1 MNNYSKFTTN
11 YIGKVINTILEDQKS
26 VFLIGPNGMGKSTIL
41 NGAMDNL
48 KDHPDYKC
56 LHFDM
61 RADAAGALDFYTRI
75 IEKIDSTIP
84 VKLTNRGLS
93 SIFYEEFSNRV
104 QKNNEQ
110 LIIFFDHVESVNR
123 NFYDHFSIVFRKII
137 IEIRGQYA
145 PLFVFCGSRVTTSP
159 ESSNLDTSPL
169 WNVTEPIEIKPCRGK
184 DLEEMISFHY
194 KALTS
199 SEADKD
205 SISFIAR
212 VTNGQTLLIR
222 SIIRY
227 INEKNITNLTK
238 DKDKDKDIDI
248 VNGFIEYYL
257 SSSSDDKILKHVQHI
272 INQFKT
278 MPLLLK
284 NLIQAIKNKT
294 PPFEMIPE
302 NYDNSTISGVLT
314 IDSRGNLYFT
324 NIIYK
329 FIFTNLLSIEQHFL
343 GDYCLYHYDI
353 DELWSIAKE
362 SFIPLDKRSHIWQKL
377 EHGNIE
383 NLYPLLREKLRRFQ
397 SSSELAKNFCEM
409 IKIFFGINVF
419 GVFTVISEEQEEK
432 KKYVINL
439 PEKQF
444 RINEY
449 DWINE
454 YLLNEISEL
463 VHHSVSN
470 KLHMIDWT
478 DSILVV
484 PFTIH
489 DDHKWVF
496 IGLVEGFSK
505 RVHKSISDFVSAMFA
520 LYYSLIK
527 REKADTYKMLR
538 KKYSIPV
545 GDSSKEIMQNL
556 WNEAVPNIKQ
566 SGLKQF
572 DYLQVS
578 RKKNQVI
585 ITNSE
590 DKTLSNQWQNASPS
604 VIKATNF
611 FIEKKKEIEYFAE
624 KFYLGK
630 QLENGIVIMLAYKQE
645 DCQQDRIEELHSV
658 FELLYFVINKMTIN
672 RRLLVRYKRMLFE
685 TTDDYIY
692 FVDDQ
697 YNIIDYN
704 DNYKKAF
711 TIVQV
716 TKNESEEKAHI
727 KCYQQL
733 MKSDKPCI
741 DCQVQNVI
749 QTKETAN
756 TLREISGRADKLDCT
771 FTPIKSNVEN
781 QIVAVGI
788 RMHPLGIHQKIVE
801 EMPKLEKIDNVD
813 LLEKNI
819 MKILLKFGF
828 KRVYLYKHEPDQP
841 GTYFSHDAIGDDL
854 TEEKITNFSKG
865 EIGFFIDDPKTVEG
879 LTFVWH
885 RNNLDEK
892 IKSVIEKRLKGSIYE
907 LRKTVDRMNYANKTL
922 PKDSNYWISIPLS
935 YDGIVEK
942 LIILDNKND
951 IELDKKLI
959 RLDLLQVLDTFAR
972 NAEQIRSNLKHS
984 DYLRTLFRM
993 LSHGTKEP
1001 LGMLRNSLFLM
1012 FQTTKEDVKEEWYRT
1027 ANAALGFTQ
1036 SCLGSKLTLERGS
1049 GSVSKKPVSITDLLT
1064 EQTSFFKAYATHAAN
1079 IDFQLCI
1086 EGDFLYNTDEM
1097 IFLQIINN
1105 LVSNSLRHLQKLKNQ
1120 KEKWIKIEVLEQ
1132 ESGRPSIYIS
1142 DNGTGLPVEVRH
1154 FFENPVHQQKNQL
1167 TGSFGLYDSQEMAKM
1182 LGGQLIYHTVDKGTK
1197 FEIQL

>member
-11 YIGKVINTILEDQKS
+11 YIGKVIKTIRKDKKS

-61 RADAAGALDFYTRI
+61 RDAAGALDFYTRI

-104 QKNNEQ
+104 QNNNEQ

-123 NFYDHFSIVFRKII
+123 NFYDQFSIVFRRII
-137 IEIRGQYA
+137 IEIQGQNS

-169 WNVTEPIEIKPCRGK
+169 WNVTEPIEVKPCRGK
-184 DLEEMISFHY
+184 DLEKMISYHY
-194 KALTS
+194 KALTAS
-199 SEADKD
+199 DADKD

-222 SIIRY
+222 SLIRY
-227 INEKNITNLTK
+227 ISEMNITDFENETV
-238 DKDKDKDIDI
+238 I
-248 VNGFIEYYL
+248 VNKYSLHYL
-257 SSSSDDKILKHVQHI
+257 SGHQNDNHLLAHIQHI
-272 INQFKT
+272 MDKFKT
-278 MPLLLK
+278 MPLLLINMIESIRNNATPSE
-284 NLIQAIKNKT
+284 NL
-294 PPFEMIPE
+294 PDR
-302 NYDNSTISGVLT
+302 YDNTTISGILT
-314 IDSRGNLYFT
+314 INSQNNYCFS
-324 NIIYK
+324 NAIYK
-329 FIFTNLLSIEQHFL
+329 SIFTKLLSREQYFL
-343 GDYCLYHYDI
+343 GDYCLYHYDN
-353 DELWSIAKE
+353 DYLWQTAKN
-362 SFIPLDKRSHIWQKL
+362 SFIPYDKRKPFWKTIDPANINDLYPRIRQKL
-377 EHGNIE
+377 RH
-383 NLYPLLREKLRRFQ
+383 FQ
-397 SSSELAKNFCEM
+397 TSAELAHNFCEI
-409 IKIFFGINVF
+409 IKRFFDINTFGI
-419 GVFTVISEEQEEK
+419 FTIKEK
-432 KKYVINL
+432 GKERKFVINQS
-439 PEKQF
+439 ENQF
-444 RINEY
+444 RIKGSEC
-449 DWINE
+449 INE
-454 YLLNEISEL
+454 PLQIEITEL
-463 VHHSVSN
+463 VHQSVSN

-496 IGLVEGFSK
+496 VGLVDGISK
-505 RVHKSISDFVSAMFA
+505 DIYNSISDFVSAMFA
-520 LYYSLIK
+520 SYYSLLK

-538 KKYSIPV
+538 DQFTISVDDP
-545 GDSSKEIMQNL
+545 GRGIMQNL
-556 WNEAVPNIKQ
+556 WTEAVPNLQ
-566 SGLKQF
+566 RAGLQIFVYYQF
-572 DYLQVS
+572 NP
-578 RKKNQVI
+578 KNNTVI
-585 ITNSE
+585 VTNS
-590 DKTLSNQWQNASPS
+590 KNHMLSNEWQPASDS
-604 VIKATNF
+604 VIRAANF
-611 FIEKKKEIEYFAE
+611 FIIHQKKLEYYDLEYYDQDAD

-630 QLENGIVIMLAYKQE
+630 QLDNGLVIMFGYSQ
-645 DCQQDRIEELHSV
+645 DNCQQDRIYELKSV
-658 FELLYFVINKMTIN
+658 YDMFFYVINKMSN
-672 RRLLVRYKRMLFE
+672 SRRLLVRYKRMLYE

-697 YNIIDYN
+697 YHIIDSNKYF
-704 DNYKKAF
+704 DDDFPK
-711 TIVQV
+711 
-716 TKNESEEKAHI
+716 ESDWQTQI
-727 KCYQQL
+727 KCYKQL
-733 MKSDKPCI
+733 MNSENPCS

-749 QTKETAN
+749 QTNEKAN
-756 TLREISGRADKLDCT
+756 ILRVIPDRTDKLDCT
-771 FTPIKSNVEN
+771 FTPIKSAVEN
-781 QIVAVGI
+781 QIIAVGI
-788 RMHPLGIHQKIVE
+788 RMHPLGIHQTIVE

-813 LLEKNI
+813 LLEKKI
-819 MKILLKFGF
+819 MEILLKFGF
-828 KRVYLYKHEPDQP
+828 KRVYLYKHESEQP
-841 GTYFSHDAIGDDL
+841 GSYISNDAIGDDL
-854 TEEKITNFSKG
+854 TVEKITNFSKG

-885 RNNLDEK
+885 RKNLDETN
-892 IKSVIEKRLKGSIYE
+892 KSVIEKRLKGSIYE
-907 LRKTVDRMNYANKTL
+907 LRETVDRMNYANKTL
-922 PKDSNYWISIPLS
+922 PKDSNFWISIPLL

-942 LIILDNKND
+942 LIILDNNND

-959 RLDLLQVLDTFAR
+959 RLDLLQVLDNFAR
-972 NAEQIRSNLKHS
+972 NAEQIRSNLKHR

-993 LSHGTKEP
+993 MSHGTKEP

-1012 FQTTKEDVKEEWYRT
+1012 FQSTDENVKKEWYKT

-1086 EGDFLYNTDEM
+1086 EGNFIYNTDEI

-1105 LVSNSLRHLQKLKNQ
+1105 LVSNSLRHLQKLRKQ

-1132 ESGRPSIYIS
+1132 ESGRPSIYIT
-1142 DNGTGLPVEVRH
+1142 DNGEGLPVEVRH
-1154 FFENPVHQQKNQL
+1154 FFESPVHQQKNQL

-1182 LGGQLIYHTVDKGTK
+1182 LGGQLIYHSVDKGTK

>member
-1 MNNYSKFTTN
+1 MDNYTKFTTN
-11 YIGKVINTILEDQKS
+11 YIGKVINTIKKDKKS

-41 NGAMDNL
+41 KGAMDNL

-84 VKLTNRGLS
+84 HELTNRGLS

-104 QKNNEQ
+104 QNNNEQ

-123 NFYDHFSIVFRKII
+123 NFYDQFSIVFRRII
-137 IEIRGQYA
+137 IEIQGQYA

-169 WNVTEPIEIKPCRGK
+169 WNVTEPIEVKPCRGK
-184 DLEEMISFHY
+184 ELEEMISYHY
-194 KALTS
+194 KALTAS
-199 SEADKD
+199 DADKD

-212 VTNGQTLLIR
+212 ITNGQTLLIR
-222 SIIRY
+222 SLIRY
-227 INEKNITNLTK
+227 ISEKNITCFENDTE
-238 DKDKDKDIDI
+238 I
-248 VNGFIEYYL
+248 VNNYIVHYL
-257 SSSSDDKILKHVQHI
+257 SEQQNDNRLRDHIQHVIDK
-272 INQFKT
+272 FTT
-278 MPLLLK
+278 MPLLLINIIK
-284 NLIQAIKNKT
+284 AIRNNADSSEKL
-294 PPFEMIPE
+294 PDR
-302 NYDNSTISGVLT
+302 YDNTTISGILT
-314 IDSRGNLYFT
+314 IDSQNNYCFS
-324 NIIYK
+324 NAIYK
-329 FIFTNLLSIEQHFL
+329 SIFTKLLSREQYFL
-343 GDYCLYHYDI
+343 GDYCLYHYDN
-353 DELWSIAKE
+353 DYLWNTAKD
-362 SFIPLDKRSHIWQKL
+362 SFIPYDKRKSFWKTIEPSNINELYPRIRQKL
-377 EHGNIE
+377 RH
-383 NLYPLLREKLRRFQ
+383 FQ
-397 SSSELAKNFCEM
+397 SSAELAHNFCEI
-409 IKIFFGINVF
+409 IKKFFDINTFGI
-419 GVFTVISEEQEEK
+419 FTIKEAEEEGKERNF
-432 KKYVINL
+432 VINQ
-439 PEKQF
+439 PENQF
-444 RINEY
+444 RRGGSECIVET
-449 DWINE
+449 
-454 YLLNEISEL
+454 LQNEITEL
-463 VHHSVSN
+463 VHQSVSN

-478 DSILVV
+478 DSILIV

-496 IGLVEGFSK
+496 IGLVDGISK
-505 RVHKSISDFVSAMFA
+505 DIYNSISDIVSAMFA
-520 LYYSLIK
+520 LYYSLLK
-527 REKADTYKMLR
+527 REKADIYKMLR
-538 KKYSIPV
+538 DKFTISVDDPGK
-545 GDSSKEIMQNL
+545 GIMQNL
-556 WNEAVPNIKQ
+556 WTEAVPNLQ
-566 SGLKQF
+566 RAGLQIFVYYQF
-572 DYLQVS
+572 NP
-578 RKKNQVI
+578 KNNKVI
-585 ITNSE
+585 VTNSE
-590 DKTLSNQWQNASPS
+590 NPTLSNNWQPASDS
-604 VIKATNF
+604 VIRAANF
-611 FIEKKKEIEYFAE
+611 FIIHQETLEYYDQDAN

-630 QLENGIVIMLAYKQE
+630 ILDNGVVIMLEYSQ
-645 DCQQDRIEELHSV
+645 DNCQQNRIYELKNV
-658 FELLYFVINKMTIN
+658 FDLLYYVINKMTN
-672 RRLLVRYKRMLFE
+672 SRRLLVRYKRMLYE

-697 YNIIDYN
+697 YHIIDSNKYFV
-704 DNYKKAF
+704 DAF
-711 TIVQV
+711 P
-716 TKNESEEKAHI
+716 KESDGQTQI
-727 KCYQQL
+727 KCYKQL
-733 MKSDKPCI
+733 MNSENPCS

-749 QTKETAN
+749 QTNEKAN
-756 TLREISGRADKLDCT
+756 ILRVIPDRTDKLNCT
-771 FTPIKSNVEN
+771 FTPIKSTVES
-781 QIVAVGI
+781 QIIAVGI
-788 RMHPLGIHQKIVE
+788 RMHPLGIHQTIVE

-922 PKDSNYWISIPLS
+922 PKDSNYWISIPLL

-942 LIILDNKND
+942 LIILDNNND

-1012 FQTTKEDVKEEWYRT
+1012 FQSTDENVKKEWYKT

-1049 GSVSKKPVSITDLLT
+1049 GSVSKKSVSITDLLT

-1079 IDFQLCI
+1079 IDFQLII
-1086 EGDFLYNTDEM
+1086 ERDFHYYTDEM

-1105 LVSNSLRHLQKLKNQ
+1105 LVSNSLRHLQKLKKQ

-1132 ESGRPSIYIS
+1132 QCGRPSIYIT

-1154 FFENPVHQQKNQL
+1154 FFENPVNQQKNQL

-1182 LGGQLIYHTVDKGTK
+1182 LGGQLIYHSVDKGTK

>member
-11 YIGKVINTILEDQKS
+11 YIGKVINTILEDKKS

-41 NGAMDNL
+41 KGAMDNL

-61 RADAAGALDFYTRI
+61 RADAKEGALDFYTRI

-84 VKLTNRGLS
+84 HELTNRGLS

-104 QKNNEQ
+104 QNNNEQ

-123 NFYDHFSIVFRKII
+123 NFYDHFSIVFRRII

-169 WNVTEPIEIKPCRGK
+169 WNVTEPIEVKPCRGK
-184 DLEEMISFHY
+184 DLEKMISYHY
-194 KALTS
+194 KALTAS
-199 SEADKD
+199 DADKD

-212 VTNGQTLLIR
+212 ITNGQTLLIR
-222 SIIRY
+222 SLIRY
-227 INEKNITNLTK
+227 ISEKNITCFENDTE
-238 DKDKDKDIDI
+238 I
-248 VNGFIEYYL
+248 VNNYIVHYL
-257 SSSSDDKILKHVQHI
+257 SEQQNDNRLRDHIQHVIDK
-272 INQFKT
+272 FTT
-278 MPLLLK
+278 MPLLLINIIK
-284 NLIQAIKNKT
+284 AIRNNADSSEKL
-294 PPFEMIPE
+294 PDR
-302 NYDNSTISGVLT
+302 YDNTTISGILT
-314 IDSRGNLYFT
+314 IDSQNNYCFS
-324 NIIYK
+324 NAIYK
-329 FIFTNLLSIEQHFL
+329 SIFTKLLSREQYFL
-343 GDYCLYHYDI
+343 GDYCLYHYDN
-353 DELWSIAKE
+353 DYLWKTAKD
-362 SFIPLDKRSHIWQKL
+362 SFIPYDKRETFWENIAPANINDLYPRIRQKL
-377 EHGNIE
+377 RHYQ
-383 NLYPLLREKLRRFQ
+383 L
-397 SSSELAKNFCEM
+397 SAELAHNFCEI
-409 IKIFFGINVF
+409 IKKFFDINTFGI
-419 GVFTVISEEQEEK
+419 FTIKEAEEEGKERNF
-432 KKYVINL
+432 VINQ
-439 PEKQF
+439 PENQF
-444 RINEY
+444 RRGGSECIVET
-449 DWINE
+449 
-454 YLLNEISEL
+454 LQNEITEL
-463 VHHSVSN
+463 VHQSVSN

-478 DSILVV
+478 DSILIV

-496 IGLVEGFSK
+496 IGLVDGISK
-505 RVHKSISDFVSAMFA
+505 DIYNSISDIVSEMFA
-520 LYYSLIK
+520 SYYSLLK

-538 KKYSIPV
+538 DQFTISVDDP
-545 GDSSKEIMQNL
+545 GRGIMQNL
-556 WNEAVPNIKQ
+556 WEEAVPNLQ
-566 SGLKQF
+566 RAGLQKFDFFQF
-572 DYLQVS
+572 NP
-578 RKKNQVI
+578 KKNMVI
-585 ITNSE
+585 VTNSE
-590 DKTLSNQWQNASPS
+590 NPMLSNEWQPASDSVIRAAKFFIIYQRTIEFFDQNA
-604 VIKATNF
+604 N
-611 FIEKKKEIEYFAE
+611 

-630 QLENGIVIMLAYKQE
+630 QLDNGLVIMFGYSQ
-645 DCQQDRIEELHSV
+645 DNCQQDRIYELKSV
-658 FELLYFVINKMTIN
+658 YDMFFYVINKMSN
-672 RRLLVRYKRMLFE
+672 SRRLLVRYKRMLYE

-697 YNIIDYN
+697 YHIIDSNKYF
-704 DNYKKAF
+704 DDDFPK
-711 TIVQV
+711 
-716 TKNESEEKAHI
+716 ESDWQTQI
-727 KCYQQL
+727 KCYKQL
-733 MKSDKPCI
+733 MNSENPCS

-749 QTKETAN
+749 QTNEKAN
-756 TLREISGRADKLDCT
+756 ILRVIPDRTDKLDCT
-771 FTPIKSNVEN
+771 FTPIRSAVEN
-781 QIVAVGI
+781 QIIAVGI
-788 RMHPLGIHQKIVE
+788 RMHPLGIHQTIVE

-813 LLEKNI
+813 LLEKKI
-819 MKILLKFGF
+819 MEILLKFGF
-828 KRVYLYKHEPDQP
+828 KRVYLYKHESEQP
-841 GTYFSHDAIGDDL
+841 GSYISNDAIGDDL
-854 TEEKITNFSKG
+854 TVEKITNFSRG
-865 EIGFFIDDPKTVEG
+865 EIGFFLDDPKTGEG
-879 LTFVWH
+879 QTFVWH

-892 IKSVIEKRLKGSIYE
+892 IKSVIEKRLKGSMYE
-907 LRKTVDRMNYANKTL
+907 LRETVDRMNYANKTL
-922 PKDSNYWISIPLS
+922 PKDSNYWISIPLL

-942 LIILDNKND
+942 LIILDNNND

-972 NAEQIRSNLKHS
+972 NAEQIRSNLKHR

-1012 FQTTKEDVKEEWYRT
+1012 FQSTDENVKKEWYKT

-1105 LVSNSLRHLQKLKNQ
+1105 LVSNSLRHLQKLKYQ